1 MQKNG
6 AGLHS
11 ATASYWNTV
20 TDGISFKLIIWIDF
34 TSVKWPNDK
43 HKDQV
48 RPMQVIVTVYG
59 IGL

>member
-11 ATASYWNTV
+11 ANASYWNTV
-20 TDGISFKLIIWIDF
+20 TDGIFLIIKIDF

-43 HKDQV
+43 HKDQI

-59 IGL
+59 VGF